1 MAQRKEEV
9 YKFTPGAAGVGKI
22 KFPGHVETRNLV
34 MITNTTTG
42 TIILNHFDAGK
53 KTFARSHTH
62 VWPGDLNFPDPDFP
76 WSIDG
81 TCEFTLSV
89 DTSAM
94 SSTDDLSILIDDFR
108 SGTKFRPYDHGL
120 DAVERMR
127 VSNPESRI
135 DTDFELGT
143 QETKWES
150 IGYNRNHVS
159 FFRFGGE
166 SISTPGGTVSP
177 FDLESDGAG
186 PNSLITGQVSS
197 AADNPVPGDAV
208 VVEGSDNANADGIY
222 LVISNPS
229 ATSYTYFASGVV
241 PAGQVDNVNTAIRKG
256 GKYTGGSLPVVS
268 TLEEQGG
275 GNTAVGRYEVT
286 FAQPHGL
293 LPGSA
298 ITIYDDGNTGAQY
311 VGAFF
316 VQQVIDETSLI
327 YEVPSGGA
335 ALGTGVTVT
344 PGGTLVA
351 YARDDSFV
359 NSDPFDGGVNIG
371 TGLPLHAQKVV
382 RQSKDYFR
390 YQSGKGVFWSS
401 AVSFQPRFYLSDVGW
416 ETDNPGEISW
426 TVTEE
431 HNLQPGA
438 VIFVENVLPE
448 ATYYGQYTVKKILS
462 QTKFTT
468 DPISGQTPTGDGTIA
483 LDAKYTVEEWSGSSI
498 RAGMFDDQNGV
509 FFEYDGRKINVC
521 KKTGVTKL
529 VGTVAISNHT
539 VTGTGTKFLSQVK
552 TNQIIIIRG
561 MSFIVTG
568 IQNDTTLFIA
578 PGNRAVGV
586 TISGATATI
595 VNVLRIPQEDWNYD
609 TCDGKGPSGFLL
621 RPRYLQMIGINYSWY
636 GSGYIDFMIRG
647 PLGEWIKVHRMPN
660 SNIFSEAYLRSGNLP
675 ARYEITNCGGFTSI
689 NNSGSALA
697 TGATSIPIS
706 DARYFPDPPTGSGLS
721 EYIAITGRDTAN
733 GNVQKIEVV
742 GYTGVTR
749 STTDFTGILTGCT
762 RRTFYT
768 RNLNGRTYERDPSL
782 IASTDF
788 KAFQGTTDSV
798 SWEDGTSILLLGTT
812 FAGSLKHWGA
822 SVVKDGGF
830 DRIPGFIFSYEVPV
844 ELTSA
849 AQQKTALAFRLCPA
863 VSNSQP
869 QAFGV
874 REIINRQ
881 ELRLKSIEVTN
892 NRGFETEI
900 SGLLN
905 PRNLGSP
912 NYIRSS
918 GQTIGGATTFQQ
930 TFTEI
935 AGTAQGGG
943 IINTSTI
950 PTNTD
955 LLFTFVSPKEVGA
968 TTFDLSQLKNLENSV
983 QGGNNVYPDGPETLI
998 IWLNVLD
1005 TVSADNTNL
1014 GTTPGTDTATFD
1026 IILRWEEAGS

>member
-1 MAQRKEEV
+1 MPQRKEEI
-9 YKFTPGAAGVGKI
+9 YKFTPGGPGVGTI
-22 KFPGHVETRNLV
+22 KVPGHVESRNLIMV
-34 MITNTTTG
+34 TNADTG
-42 TIILNHFDAGK
+42 EIIVNQFDSAK
-53 KTFARSHTH
+53 NWVRSHEH
-62 VWPGDLNFPDPDFP
+62 IWQGDPNFPDADFP

-81 TCEFTLSV
+81 TCTFTLDY
-89 DTSAM
+89 DTSNM
-94 SSTDDLSILIDDFR
+94 SSTDQLSILIDDFR

-166 SISTPGGTVSP
+166 KISTPGGTVSP
-177 FDLESDGAG
+177 FDLESDGAT

-241 PAGQVDNVNTAIRKG
+241 PAGQVDNINTAIRKG

-268 TLEEQGG
+268 SLIEQGG
-275 GNTAVGRYEVT
+275 GSTVVGRYEVV

-298 ITIYDDGNTGAQY
+298 ITIYDDGATNAQY

-316 VQQVIDETSLI
+316 VQQVIDEDRLI
-327 YEVPSGGA
+327 YEVPAGGA
-335 ALGTGVTVT
+335 ALTPGNTVT
-344 PGGTLVA
+344 TPGTLVA

-359 NSDPFDGGVNIG
+359 KSDPFDGGVNIG
-371 TGLPLHAQKVV
+371 TGLPIHAQKVV

-401 AVSFQPRFYLSDVGW
+401 AVSFQPRYYLSEAGW
-416 ETDNPGEISW
+416 ETDNTGEISW
-426 TVTEE
+426 TTTEE

-438 VIFVENVLPE
+438 VIFVENVLPV
-448 ATYYGQYTVKKILS
+448 ATYYGQYIVKQIIS

-468 DPISGQTPTGDGTIA
+468 DPISGQTPTADGTIA
-483 LDAKYTVEEWSGSSI
+483 IDAKYTVEEWTGSSI

-521 KKTGVTKL
+521 RKTGVTKL
-529 VGTVAISNHT
+529 VGTVAINNHT
-539 VTGTGTKFLSQVK
+539 VTGTGTKFLSQLE

-568 IQNDTTLFIA
+568 IQDDTTLFIA

-586 TISGATATI
+586 TISGATATA
-595 VNVLRIPQEDWNYD
+595 VKVLRIPQEDWNYD

-636 GSGYIDFMIRG
+636 GAGYIDFMIRG

-660 SNIFSEAYLRSGNLP
+660 HNIFSESYMRSGNLP
-675 ARYEITNCGGFTSI
+675 ARYEITNCGGFASI

-697 TGATSIPIS
+697 ASATSIPIS
-706 DARYFPDPPTGSGLS
+706 DARYFPDPPAGSGLS

-733 GNVQKIEVV
+733 SNIQKMEVV

-749 STTDFTGILTGCT
+749 STTDFTGTLTGCT

-768 RNLNGRTYERDPSL
+768 RNLNGRTYERDPALS
-782 IASTDF
+782 ATTDF
-788 KAFQGTTDSV
+788 KAFQGIAPTDLV
-798 SWEDGTSILLLGTT
+798 SWEDGTAILLLGTT

-844 ELTSA
+844 TLTNSV
-849 AQQKTALAFRLCPA
+849 QQKTALAFRLCPA

-869 QAFGV
+869 QAFGQ

-881 ELRLKSIEVTN
+881 ELKLVSIEVTN
-892 NRGFETEI
+892 NEGFETEV

-943 IINTSTI
+943 IIDSGTI

-955 LLFTFVSPKEVGA
+955 LLFTFVSPKEVGT
-968 TTFDLSQLKNLENSV
+968 TTFDLSGLKNLENSV

-998 IWLNVLD
+998 IWLNILD
-1005 TVSADNTNL
+1005 TTNAA
-1014 GTTPGTDTATFD
+1014 GEAITSVNATFD
-1026 IILRWEEAGS
+1026 IILRWEEAGA

>member
-1 MAQRKEEV
+1 MAQRKEEN
-9 YKFTPGAAGVGKI
+9 YKFTPGAAGVGTI
-22 KFPGHVETRNLV
+22 KFPGHVESRNLI
-34 MITNTTTG
+34 MITNADTG
-42 TIILNHFDAGK
+42 QIIYNQFDPSKGAL
-53 KTFARSHTH
+53 RSHEH
-62 VWPGDLNFPDPDFP
+62 IWPGDLNFPDADFP

-81 TCEFTLSV
+81 TCVFTFEA
-89 DTSAM
+89 DTSTM
-94 SSTDDLSILIDDFR
+94 SSTDQLSVLIDDFR

-127 VSNPESRI
+127 VSNPESRF

-143 QETKWES
+143 QDTKWEA

-159 FFRFGGE
+159 FFRFGGDK
-166 SISTPGGTVSP
+166 ISRPQATGSP
-177 FDLESDGAG
+177 FDLESDGAT

-222 LVISNPS
+222 LVINNPS
-229 ATSYTYFASGVV
+229 STSYTYFASGVV
-241 PAGQVDNVNTAIRKG
+241 PAGQVDNLNTTIRKG

-275 GNTAVGRYEVT
+275 GNTVVGRYEVT

-298 ITIYDDGNTGAQY
+298 ITIYDDGATSAQY

-327 YEVPSGGA
+327 YEVPAGGA

-351 YARDDSFV
+351 YARADSFAS
-359 NSDPFDGGVNIG
+359 SDPFDGSVNIG
-371 TGLPLHAQKVV
+371 TGLPVHGQKVV

-401 AVSFQPRFYLSDVGW
+401 AVSFQPRFYLSSVGW
-416 ETDNPGEISW
+416 ETDNVGEISW
-426 TVTEE
+426 TSTKE

-448 ATYYGQYTVKKILS
+448 ATYYGEYIVKEIIS
-462 QTKFTT
+462 QTTFTT
-468 DPISGQTPTGDGTIA
+468 DPISGQTPTSDGTVA
-483 LDAKYTVEEWSGSSI
+483 LDAKYTVTEWSGSSI

-509 FFEYDGRKINVC
+509 FFEYDGKKISVC
-521 KKTGVTKL
+521 RRTGVTKL
-529 VGTVAISNHT
+529 VGKVSINNHT

-552 TNQIIIIRG
+552 TNDNIIIRG
-561 MSFIVTG
+561 MTFIVTG
-568 IQNDTTLFIA
+568 IQDDTTLYIA
-578 PGNRAVGV
+578 PGNRAVGI
-586 TISGATATI
+586 TISDATATVVTI
-595 VNVLRIPQEDWNYD
+595 LRIPQEDWNYD
-609 TCDGKGPSGFLL
+609 TCDGKGQSGFLL
-621 RPRYLQMIGINYSWY
+621 RPRYLQMVGINYSWY

-660 SNIFSEAYLRSGNLP
+660 HNIYSEAYMRTGNLP
-675 ARYEITNCGGFTSI
+675 ARYEIDNVSGISSI
-689 NNSGSALA
+689 NGSLA
-697 TGATSIPIS
+697 PTDTDIAIW
-706 DARYFPDPPTGSGLS
+706 DARYFPDPPAGSGLS

-733 GNVQKIEVV
+733 SNVQKIEVV

-749 STTDFTGILTGCT
+749 STTDFTGTLTGCT

-782 IASTDF
+782 AASTDF

-798 SWEDGTSILLLGTT
+798 TWEDGTSVLLLGNT
-812 FAGSLKHWGA
+812 FAGALNHWGC
-822 SVVKDGGF
+822 SVTIDGGF
-830 DRIPGFIFSYEVPV
+830 NRIPGFVYSYEVPV
-844 ELTSA
+844 TLTNS

-881 ELRLKSIEVTN
+881 ELRLSSIEIAN
-892 NRGFETEI
+892 NEGYETEI

-912 NYIRSS
+912 NYIRAS
-918 GQTIGGATTFQQ
+918 GQSIGGAVTYQEA
-930 TFTEI
+930 FTEI

-943 IINTSTI
+943 IIDSSTI

-955 LLFTFVSPKEVGA
+955 LLFTFVSPKEVGK
-968 TTFDLSQLKNLENSV
+968 TTFDLSRLKTLENSI

-998 IWLNVLD
+998 IWLNILD
-1005 TVSADNTNL
+1005 TTNAA
-1014 GTTPGTDTATFD
+1014 GDSITAVNATFD